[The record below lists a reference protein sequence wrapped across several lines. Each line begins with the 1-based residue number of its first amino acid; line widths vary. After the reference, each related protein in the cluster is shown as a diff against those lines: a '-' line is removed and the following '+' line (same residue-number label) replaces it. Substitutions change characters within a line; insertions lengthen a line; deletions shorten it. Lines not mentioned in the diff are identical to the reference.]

1 MSKKNRPNQGN
12 QNNNQVANQ
21 TSSTEISKISNTTT
35 NQTEDQTMSSEDQT
49 NDGTTGEQITS
60 TDETTT
66 NNVDLSEGINVSDQD
81 TVVGGLNE
89 DTTTQDTVVG
99 STGTDTTVVTETA
112 TIEVPAVAAAPVVVN
127 AAPVVTE
134 TPAAPAVAEPSLTT
148 QFTATSAVVAV
159 EAPTVET
166 KGPVALTEFEAFL
179 EKIRTEGTVSQKN
192 LVISFET
199 YMTQLA
205 PGKVIDPNVGARAQY
220 TFWKVLFNVIENSPQ
235 EEFKRQWNIV
245 LAFFNNHS
253 KETNQIFHPRK
264 VFRFFEFWINGDDEL
279 NAYQRVLNLI
289 QLTADP
295 SEREAGLKRVDV
307 SRALETKFTEVG
319 RARLLG
325 FYQK

>member
-1 MSKKNRPNQGN
+1 
-12 QNNNQVANQ
+12 
-21 TSSTEISKISNTTT
+21 
-35 NQTEDQTMSSEDQT
+35 MSSEDQT
-49 NDGTTGEQITS
+49 NDGTTGEQITG
-60 TDETTT
+60 TNETTT
-66 NNVDLSEGINVSDQD
+66 NNVDLGESINATRQD
-81 TVVGGLNE
+81 TAVGGLNE
-89 DTTTQDTVVG
+89 DTTSAQDSVVG
-99 STGTDTTVVTETA
+99 SAGVDTPVVNTPTETTVVEKAVET
-112 TIEVPAVAAAPVVVN
+112 PAPAAAPVIVN
-127 AAPVVTE
+127 ATPTVIEAAPVAT
-134 TPAAPAVAEPSLTT
+134 PSLTT
-148 QFTATSAVVAV
+148 QFTATSVVV
-159 EAPTVET
+159 EVQAPTVET
-166 KGPVALTEFEAFL
+166 KGPVALTEFEAFI

-192 LVISFET
+192 LLVSFEN

-205 PGKVIDPNVGARAQY
+205 PGKVIEPNAGARAQY

-279 NAYQRVLNLI
+279 NAYQRILNLI

-295 SEREAGLKRVDV
+295 AERESGLKRVDV
-307 SRALETKFTEVG
+307 SRALESTFTEVG